1 MTRKGPSSF
10 FFQRYPRAV
19 RTRAHPAP
27 AITGVLA
34 NAALIVGLVRLYH
47 GGAEADERGT
57 SEIDSL
63 TTVLVL
69 GGIAALAALAVR
81 LRYVI
86 ARHCA
91 TTQDDP
97 LGHQDHADVVGFS
110 VLIRKGRLS
119 GPCR

>member
-1 MTRKGPSSF
+1 MLLLPILLGLLALAILTIRGLYA
-10 FFQRYPRAV
+10 RE
-19 RTRAHPAP
+19 RTPLPAT
-27 AITGVLA
+27 AGVLA
-34 NAALIVGLVRLYH
+34 SAALIVGLVRLYQA
-47 GGAEADERGT
+47 GAEADERGT

-91 TTQDDP
+91 TTQ
-97 LGHQDHADVVGFS
+97 
-110 VLIRKGRLS
+110 GRPPRAP
-119 GPCR
+119 GPRRRCGL